1 MENKIHQEINKIFDK
16 LNWPKINFH
25 VVKPTNIEFGEYTS
39 NVALSASKTLST
51 RPQEIAQKII
61 DNFDNKKFNIKEI
74 KIMGPG
80 FINFYFDNNYY
91 SSIVKEIFQNPE
103 FGKQPKNNKVINN
116 EYVSANPTGFLHVAH
131 ARGAVIGDSI
141 SNILE
146 YAGYKVIREY
156 YINDAGLSKVFFD
169 PH

>member
-51 RPQEIAQKII
+51 KPQEIAQKII

-91 SSIVKEIFQNPE
+91 SSIVKEIFQNSE

-116 EYVSANPTGFLHVAH
+116 
-131 ARGAVIGDSI
+131 
-141 SNILE
+141 
-146 YAGYKVIREY
+146 
-156 YINDAGLSKVFFD
+156 
-169 PH
+169 